1 MKPQLL
7 KVPLNDDFSFSVRR
21 DIVPYFYNQWHYHP
35 EIELIH
41 LEEGSGTQFVGD
53 DIRHFQAGDL
63 LLIGSDLPHYWRCD
77 EKYFT
82 ADSEDLVKATVVHFR
97 DDFWGKAFLQLP
109 ENRKVRELLEESGQG
124 VRFFGTAQEPVK
136 RILGQALHAAG
147 SHRIRL
153 LLEALEILAG
163 TQERQLL
170 STVGHPKGFNEEETD
185 RINRIYKHSLE
196 HFQRKISLGE
206 IAGVAHISP
215 HSFCRYFK
223 TRTRKTYFRFLLEL
237 RVGHACKLLTQG
249 KLSIAQTCYESGF
262 NNFAN
267 FNRYFKGITGKTPS
281 AYRKSH
287 RP

>member
-21 DIVPYFYNQWHYHP
+21 DIVPYFYNRWHYHP
-35 EIELIH
+35 ETELIH

-77 EKYFT
+77 EKYF
-82 ADSEDLVKATVVHFR
+82 AVGSELLVKATVVHFR
-97 DDFWGKAFLQLP
+97 DDFWGRAFLQLP

-124 VRFFGTAQEPVK
+124 VRFFGAAQEPVK
-136 RILGQALHAAG
+136 RILGEALHACG
-147 SHRIRL
+147 THRIRL

-163 TQERQLL
+163 IGDRQLL
-170 STVGHPKGFNEEETD
+170 SNINHPNGFTEEETD

-237 RVGHACKLLTQG
+237 RVGHACKLLAQG
-249 KLSIAQTCYESGF
+249 KWSIAQTCYDSGF

-267 FNRYFKGITGKTPS
+267 FNKYFKGITGKTPS
-281 AYRKSH
+281 AYRKSR